1 MEDER
6 NTYHTDVDFNKED
19 WQLFKNNKSETPQ
32 QLNGYDCGVFTIMYA
47 DFLTENLPLSFSQK
61 DIALFRERICAALLR
76 GNLDYPFEKMETE
89 IENQNVSSYEAEYF
103 DGNDGNY
110 DVADTPSNTTDSSEK
125 LKVMSMTSESE
136 DQNVSNDV
144 GNQISNSFISHK
156 NCCVC

>member
-89 IENQNVSSYEAEYF
+89 IENQNVSSKMETEIENQNVSSYEAEYF
-103 DGNDGNY
+103 DGTDGNY
-110 DVADTPSNTTDSSEK
+110 DFAVTPNNTTDSSEK
-125 LKVMSMTSESE
+125 LKVMSMSYESE
-136 DQNVSNDV
+136 NQNVSNDV
-144 GNQISNSFISHK
+144 
-156 NCCVC
+156 